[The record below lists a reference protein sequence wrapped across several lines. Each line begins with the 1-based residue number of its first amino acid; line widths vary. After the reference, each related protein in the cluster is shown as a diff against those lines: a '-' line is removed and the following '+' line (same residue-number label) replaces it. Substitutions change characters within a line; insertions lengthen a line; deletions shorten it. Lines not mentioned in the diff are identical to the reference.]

1 MTIQEVFR
9 REKMICR
16 KYFYKV
22 FAVSAVS
29 AVFSLILLD
38 FFLGRSSLNSTDAQ
52 ETFEPGISYTIREK
66 NGLLQVDISS
76 SPAYVIPDFQVSF
89 LNEYDREL
97 VKDGI
102 SVTTEKELK
111 RLIEDLTG

>member
-1 MTIQEVFR
+1 
-9 REKMICR
+9 MICR

-38 FFLGRSSLNSTDAQ
+38 FFLGRSCLKSTEAQ
-52 ETFEPGISYTIREK
+52 ESFEPDVLYTIREK

-76 SPAYVIPDFQVSF
+76 SPAYLIPEFQVSF
-89 LNEYDREL
+89 LNEYDRKL

-102 SVTTEKELK
+102 TVTTEKELK

>member
-1 MTIQEVFR
+1 
-9 REKMICR
+9 MICR

-29 AVFSLILLD
+29 AAFSLILLD
-38 FFLGRSSLNSTDAQ
+38 FFLGRSSFKSSDAA
-52 ETFEPGISYTIREK
+52 FISEPDISYTIREK

-76 SPAYVIPDFQVSF
+76 RPAYVIPEFQVSF

-97 VKDGI
+97 VKRGI
-102 SVTTEKELK
+102 TASTEKELK